1 VELLFNLLW
10 LALSSTIVGCWLWSQ
25 HRWADKSLRSG
36 TRMQIM
42 ALAVLILILL
52 PVVSLTDDLQACTT
66 PTEVEHL
73 MRRSDLQHCAD
84 QSLHAV
90 SMTEA
95 VLLSLDEA
103 SRLQAHASLSP
114 ATEIVTSS
122 EDYLKI
128 TANLPPPVA

>member
-1 VELLFNLLW
+1 
-10 LALSSTIVGCWLWSQ
+10 
-25 HRWADKSLRSG
+25 
-36 TRMQIM
+36 MQIM

-73 MRRSDLQHCAD
+73 TRRSDLHHHAD
-84 QSLHAV
+84 QSLQAL
-90 SMTEA
+90 SMTDA

-103 SRLQAHASLSP
+103 SRLQTRASLSP
-114 ATEIVTSS
+114 AAEIVSPS

-128 TANLPPPVA
+128 TGNLPPPVA

>member
-1 VELLFNLLW
+1 
-10 LALSSTIVGCWLWSQ
+10 
-25 HRWADKSLRSG
+25 
-36 TRMQIM
+36 MQMM

-73 MRRSDLQHCAD
+73 TRRSDLHHHAD
-84 QSLHAV
+84 QSLQAL
-90 SMTEA
+90 SMTAA

-103 SRLQAHASLSP
+103 SRLQTRASFSP
-114 ATEIVTSS
+114 TAEIVRPN

-128 TANLPPPVA
+128 TGNLPPPVA